1 VTTAQNLNLLSVDPK
16 FPKSLPVTTD
26 QSINQ
31 GDMVWWDAV
40 NGTLKPLT
48 KAAQVAVGASG
59 GFCGLSND
67 TTPINIYGEERLAA
81 LGVTRKGAVSLL
93 TTPGEFYKAFQ
104 EVTVNETAGG
114 DAQTITVVGV
124 TSSNRVGWVVPDPPL
139 NPQGAA
145 GSTPVGEKLTGAAGV
160 RARVW
165 LEPKFPATTGI

>member
-1 VTTAQNLNLLSVDPK
+1 VTTPQNLNLVSVDPK

-40 NGTLKPLT
+40 NGTLKALT
-48 KAAQVAVGASG
+48 AANQVAVGATG
-59 GFCGLSND
+59 GFCGIAND

-93 TTPGEFYKAFQ
+93 TTPGEFYKDFQ
-104 EVTVNETAGG
+104 EVTVGA
-114 DAQTITVVGV
+114 DAQTITLVGV
-124 TSSNRVGWVVPDPPL
+124 TTANRVGWVVTDPPL
-139 NPQGAA
+139 TPQGAA
-145 GSTPVGEKLTGAAGV
+145 GSTPTGEKLTGAAGV
-160 RARVW
+160 RTRVW